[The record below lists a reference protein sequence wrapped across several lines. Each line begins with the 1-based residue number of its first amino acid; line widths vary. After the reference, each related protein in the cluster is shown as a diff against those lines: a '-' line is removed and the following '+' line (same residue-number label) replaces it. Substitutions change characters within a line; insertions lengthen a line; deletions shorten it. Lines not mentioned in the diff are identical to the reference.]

1 MSKIEDLRGIFGS
14 LKGGIEVIKS
24 AVEDEGK
31 RNTSLEKRCR
41 FPEESISNLKP
52 RDESEG

>member
-14 LKGGIEVIKS
+14 LEGGIEVIKS

-41 FPEESISNLKP
+41 LPEESISNLKP